1 MTTQWMRDTI
11 ERTIATYVQAL
22 IGLLIASW
30 SGAIDLAAVQTA
42 AWAAIPAALAVIKA
56 AVAARVDGTVSPASL
71 AHTGMVTG

>member
-11 ERTIATYVQAL
+11 ERTLATYVQAL

-56 AVAARVDGTVSPASL
+56 AVAARVDNTVSPASL
-71 AHTGMVTG
+71 AHTVTG